1 MMRVTFLGHS
11 GFLAETET
19 ALLLF
24 DWHKGEL
31 PALPNKPLLVF
42 ASHQHK
48 DHFNPRIFALDDGS
62 REVRFFLGNG
72 LVLTEHRKQRWNISP
87 ETAARCHVMNG
98 GETASAL
105 GITVETLIST
115 DEGVAFLVTCGGMTV
130 YHAGD
135 LNWWHWE
142 GEDPLW
148 NENMAA
154 DFKRYIEPLRDRRI
168 DLAFAPLDP
177 RQEDSAD
184 WGFRYLLDLADIRR
198 IVPMHQWED
207 PTPTRIFCREYPALS
222 AAVVPMETPGQ
233 ILEF

>member
-1 MMRVTFLGHS
+1 MIRVTFLGHS
-11 GFLAETET
+11 GFLVETET

-24 DWHKGEL
+24 DWHKGDL
-31 PALPNKPLLVF
+31 PTLPPKTLLVF
-42 ASHQHK
+42 ASHQHH
-48 DHFNPRIFALDDGS
+48 DHFHPRIFALDDGS
-62 REVRFFLGNG
+62 REVRFFLGSD
-72 LVLTEHRKQRWNISP
+72 LKLTEHRRQRWNITP
-87 ETAARCHVMNG
+87 ETAERCHVMSG
-98 GETASAL
+98 GETVSVL
-105 GITVETLIST
+105 GISVEALTST
-115 DEGVAFLVTCGGMTV
+115 DEGVAFLVTCDGMTV

-154 DFKRYIEPLRDRRI
+154 DFKRYIEPLRNRRI

-177 RQEDSAD
+177 RQENSAD
-184 WGFRYLLDLADIRR
+184 WGFRYLLELADIRR

-222 AAVVPMETPGQ
+222 TAVVPAETPGQ